1 MGETDEEETWM
12 RDYDSYFACLPC
24 AGVDE
29 ELVNSLK
36 VDSENGKL
44 ALTMKVCSLALSHS
58 SPSLIRSL
66 SLSLPPRQYPHLFPV
81 LKKCTVE
88 STRAAMERAY
98 ASRCQ
103 DVNTKLFEEIL
114 SLRQSCVDE
123 REKTIHFF
131 LLSSQLCVCCLHG
144 RAGAPARLPRFRRV
158 PAGDSV
164 GALGISF
171 FFFVSKP
178 LPCSLCHLRSS
189 PRLRSMAKTPERV
202 LEFLNDLR
210 DRLEPLAQA
219 DYAQLLGL
227 KRALRFSATH
237 FALSICPSLSLSLSA
252 FLSRLS
258 SLSPLPAMSLSPSLS
273 LSH

>member
-88 STRAAMERAY
+88 STRAAMERA
-98 ASRCQ
+98 
-103 DVNTKLFEEIL
+103 D
-114 SLRQSCVDE
+114 SLMAM
-123 REKTIHFF
+123 TH
-131 LLSSQLCVCCLHG
+131 
-144 RAGAPARLPRFRRV
+144 
-158 PAGDSV
+158 AGDP
-164 GALGISF
+164 ALPILARASNEFDALIGSLQTSLEMAD
-171 FFFVSKP
+171 VS
-178 LPCSLCHLRSS
+178 
-189 PRLRSMAKTPERV
+189 
-202 LEFLNDLR
+202 
-210 DRLEPLAQA
+210 
-219 DYAQLLGL
+219 
-227 KRALRFSATH
+227 
-237 FALSICPSLSLSLSA
+237 
-252 FLSRLS
+252 
-258 SLSPLPAMSLSPSLS
+258 
-273 LSH
+273 